1 MARVATETAEILAA
15 LFNENFRGGESER
28 YRIGWAELRSIA
40 GVKRLTCDYL
50 NQINETL
57 QETGYLLVTCDNY
70 FVVAGENDFS
80 DDRRVP
86 QRLVEK
92 YLYDEDEDSEDI
104 DDFEA
109 EDEDDEEDD
118 LL

>member
-15 LFNENFRGGESER
+15 LFDESFRGGESER
-28 YRIGWAELRSIA
+28 YRIGWSELRSIA
-40 GVKRLTCDYL
+40 GVKRLNADYL

-57 QETGYLLVTCDNY
+57 HETGYLLVTCDNY

-92 YLYDEDEDSEDI
+92 YLYDEDVEDVGH
-104 DDFEA
+104 FEA
-109 EDEDDEEDD
+109 EDEDDDEDD